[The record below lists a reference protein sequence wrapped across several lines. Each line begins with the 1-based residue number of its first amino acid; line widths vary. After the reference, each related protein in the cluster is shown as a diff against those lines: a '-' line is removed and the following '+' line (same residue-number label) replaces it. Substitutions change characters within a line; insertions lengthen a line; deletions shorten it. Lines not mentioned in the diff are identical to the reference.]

1 MHVGILGGGQLGRML
16 ALSARE
22 LGLDVTVVD
31 PSADAPAQVAARH
44 VAADYASPEA
54 LAALAHADVVTYEFE
69 NVPVEVARLLAK
81 HVPVHPSP
89 AALAVA
95 QDRASEKET
104 FRALGIDTPRFVLVD
119 GEVDV
124 MAAFEELGPLV
135 LKTRRFGYDGKGQ
148 VVVRTA
154 EAAETA
160 FEAVGRAPAIAEELL
175 AFDCEVSALVC
186 RGRDGAIAA
195 YPVTHNVHRGGIL
208 AISEAPADIPH
219 ERAERAVAAASK
231 LAAHFD
237 YVGVLAL
244 ELFCV
249 GDRLLANEFAPRVH
263 NSGHWTLDGART
275 SQFENHLRAVCG
287 LPLGSAELLLPSV
300 MVNLIGR
307 VPEAAR
313 LLALPDVHLHDYG
326 KAPRAGR
333 KVGHVTARAP
343 SPREARR
350 LAAEIEAIVRTT
362 TPA

>member
-22 LGLDVTVVD
+22 LGLEVTVVD
-31 PSADAPAQVAARH
+31 PNPDAPAQVAARH
-44 VAADYASPEA
+44 VVADYASTEA
-54 LAALAHADVVTYEFE
+54 MLALRAVDVVTYEFE
-69 NVPVEVARLLAK
+69 NVPEEATRLLAA

-89 AALAVA
+89 IALAVA
-95 QDRASEKET
+95 QDRLSEKTT
-104 FRALGIDTPRFVLVD
+104 FQALGIDTPRYVQV
-119 GEVDV
+119 GSEQDV
-124 MAAFEELGPLV
+124 MRAFAELGPLV

-154 EAAETA
+154 EAARTA
-160 FEAVGRAPAIAEELL
+160 FAAIGAAPAIAEELL
-175 AFDCEVSALVC
+175 SFEREVSALVC
-186 RGRDGAIAA
+186 RARDGQIAA
-195 YPVTHNVHRGGIL
+195 YPVTHNVHRQGVL
-208 AISEAPADIPH
+208 AISEAPAGIPSELG
-219 ERAERAVAAASK
+219 ERALAAASR
-231 LAAHFD
+231 LAEHFG

-249 GDRLLANEFAPRVH
+249 DGRLLANEFAPRVH
-263 NSGHWTLDGART
+263 NSGHWTLEGAKT

-300 MVNLIGR
+300 MVNLLGR

-343 SPREARR
+343 TPEEARR
-350 LAAEIEAIVRTT
+350 IADEIERIV
-362 TPA
+362 AG